1 MASSDLVRVASDRPV
16 HSVKRTIW
24 DVRTYLMNTKTR
36 TIMRRVQT
44 NRVFI
49 VYQTDLKRNY
59 TCRIGVPM
67 WLNGV
72 VETLSTELPGW
83 RQDT

>member
-1 MASSDLVRVASDRPV
+1 
-16 HSVKRTIW
+16 
-24 DVRTYLMNTKTR
+24 
-36 TIMRRVQT
+36 VQT

-59 TCRIGVPM
+59 TCRIGVTV

-72 VETLSTELPGW
+72 VKTLSTELPGW

>member
-36 TIMRRVQT
+36 TIRRMVQT

-59 TCRIGVPM
+59 TYRNGVTV

-72 VETLSTELPGW
+72 RETPSTELPGW
-83 RQDT
+83 RQYT

>member
-36 TIMRRVQT
+36 TIKRRVQT
-44 NRVFI
+44 NSVFI
-49 VYQTDLKRNY
+49 VDERDLNSLRSVMCGMSGDSKA
-59 TCRIGVPM
+59 
-67 WLNGV
+67 WLMR
-72 VETLSTELPGW
+72 ES
-83 RQDT
+83 